1 MSILDKLRN
10 HFRDD
15 ALSKDIRREMQ
26 FHLAERAD
34 DLEASGM
41 TQAAA
46 QREARRRF
54 GSLAYQGERTRER
67 DLFAWLDALIADT
80 RYAFRSLK
88 AAPAFA
94 TVAILSLGL
103 GIGANTAI
111 FSIIDALVL
120 KSLPVNHPEEL
131 VAVVRN
137 EKGTVVTNPLWEAI
151 RDRQDVF
158 SGVFAYGSTNFDLA
172 AGGEARRIDASW
184 VSGDYFATLGVRPV
198 AGRLLAK
205 ADDYRGCPATTV
217 LSDGF
222 WQSQYSGD
230 PGVIGKTI
238 SFDGHPFQI
247 IGVADGRFFG
257 VSVGQRPQAFVPLCS
272 EAIIRGANSQL
283 DHRSSW
289 FLQIVG
295 RPKPGLTTEQVTA
308 RLAVLTPSIIDATIP
323 PNWPADALQNYRQAK
338 YRVMP
343 VAKGFSELRKMYTK
357 PLYVLM
363 AIVGVVLLIAC
374 ANVANLLLARA
385 TVRQR
390 EIAVRL
396 ALGAGRARLARQL
409 ITESLLLA
417 AIGALLGVLFAS
429 WGSHLLVRL
438 ISRSNELVSLD
449 LGVDQRV
456 LLFTIAVA
464 TLTGL
469 LFGLVPAWRAGRVAP
484 QAAMKAQGRGVAEGH
499 SRFGMGK
506 VLVVA
511 QIALSLVL
519 IVAAGLLMGSWRKLA
534 TLDPG
539 FRRDQVL
546 LIAADIRATATDPA
560 QRLALHERM
569 LNALRATPG
578 VRSAS
583 ASQITPIAGNTW
595 NELVRTE
602 GFTPKNE
609 DDALAWANA
618 VSDGY
623 FTTLGIPILAGR
635 DFDSRDTKT
644 SERVVIINEAMARHF
659 FSTPAVVGRQIQKQ
673 EGSSYGPPI
682 EVIAVV
688 GTTKY
693 TSLRDSAQPIMYFP
707 RAQESAEAQFVSFEL
722 RTNGSPNA
730 IVPAAT
736 KALAALSPRITLD
749 FTTLDQQL
757 ARSLTLMRL
766 IATLSGFFGA
776 LAVLLATIGLYGIMA
791 YNVAR
796 RRNEI
801 GVRIAL
807 GAEQSRVVR
816 MVLGE
821 VSRVV
826 LAGTLFGL
834 ALSFAVTRLVASF
847 LYGVTPTDAATLSG
861 SVMLLATVGVAAAA
875 VPAWRAARLDPVAAL
890 REE

>member
-1 MSILDKLRN
+1 MSIFQRLRN
-10 HFRDD
+10 HFRDN
-15 ALSKDIRREMQ
+15 AVSKDIRREMQ

-41 TQAAA
+41 TAAA
-46 QREARRRF
+46 ARREARRRF

-67 DLFAWLDALIADT
+67 DLFRWLDVLIGDI
-80 RYAFRSLK
+80 RYALRSLR

-111 FSIIDALVL
+111 FSIIDALIL
-120 KSLPVNHPEEL
+120 KSLPVSHPEEL
-131 VAVVRN
+131 MAVVRN

-158 SGVFAYGSTNFDLA
+158 SGAFAYGSTNFNLTS
-172 AGGEARRIDASW
+172 GGEARRIDASW
-184 VSGDYFATLGVRPV
+184 VSGDYFTTLGVRPA
-198 AGRLLAK
+198 AGRLIAK
-205 ADDYRGCPATTV
+205 GDDYRGCPGVAV
-217 LSDGF
+217 LSEGF
-222 WQSQYSGD
+222 WTSQYAAD

-238 SFDGHPFQI
+238 SLDDHPFEI

-257 VSVGQRPQAFVPLCS
+257 VNVGHRPQAFVPLCS

-295 RPKPGLTTEQVTA
+295 RPKPGLTAAQVTA
-308 RLAVLTPSIIDATIP
+308 RLAVLTPAIIDATIP
-323 PNWPADALQNYRQAK
+323 PNWPADALQNYRKAK
-338 YRVMP
+338 YHVTP
-343 VAKGFSELRKMYTK
+343 VAKGFSELRMMYTK
-357 PLYVLM
+357 PLYILM

-390 EIAVRL
+390 EMAVRL
-396 ALGAGRARLARQL
+396 ALGAGRGRLARQL

-417 AIGALLGVLFAS
+417 GIGAALGALFAS
-429 WGSHLLVRL
+429 WGSRLLVRL

-449 LGVDQRV
+449 LGADRRV
-456 LLFTIAVA
+456 LVFTIAVA

-469 LFGLVPAWRAGRVAP
+469 LFGLVPAWRAGRVDP
-484 QAAMKAQGRGVAEGH
+484 QTAMKAQGRGVAEGH
-499 SRFGMGK
+499 TRFGIGK
-506 VLVVA
+506 VLVAA
-511 QIALSLVL
+511 QVALSLVL
-519 IVAAGLLMGSWRKLA
+519 IVAAGLLMGSWRKLSTA
-534 TLDPG
+534 DPG
-539 FRRDQVL
+539 FRRDRVL
-546 LIAADIRATATDPA
+546 LVDADIRGTATPPA
-560 QRLALHERM
+560 GRLALHEQM
-569 LNALRATPG
+569 LDALRHIPG

-583 ASQITPIAGNTW
+583 ASQITPIEGPTW
-595 NELVRTE
+595 NELVKAD

-609 DDALAWANA
+609 DDALSWANA

-623 FTTLGIPILAGR
+623 FATLGIPILEGR
-635 DFDSRDTKT
+635 DFDSRDTK
-644 SERVVIINEAMARHF
+644 SSGRVVIINEAMARHF
-659 FSTPAVVGRQIQKQ
+659 FSTPAAVGRHIQKE
-673 EGSSYGPPI
+673 EGSSYSPPI
-682 EVIAVV
+682 EVIGVV

-693 TSLRDSAQPIMYFP
+693 TSLRDSAQPVMYFP
-707 RAQESAEAQFVSFEL
+707 RPQESAEAQYVSFEL
-722 RTNGSPNA
+722 KTNGAPNA
-730 IVPAAT
+730 MVPAVA
-736 KALAALSPRITLD
+736 KAIAALSPRITLD
-749 FTTLDQQL
+749 FTTLEQQL
-757 ARSLTLMRL
+757 SQSLTLMRL
-766 IATLSGFFGA
+766 IATLSGFFGG
-776 LAVLLATIGLYGIMA
+776 LAVLLATIGLYGVMA

-807 GAEQSRVVR
+807 GAERSRVIR

-826 LAGTLFGL
+826 LAGVVVGL
-834 ALSFAVTRLVASF
+834 VLSFTVTRLVASF
-847 LYGVTPTDAATLSG
+847 LYGVTPTDGATLSA
-861 SVMLLATVGVAAAA
+861 SVMVLAAVGLAAAA
-875 VPAWRAARLDPVAAL
+875 LPAWRAARLDPVAAL

>member
-1 MSILDKLRN
+1 MSFFERLRN
-10 HFRDD
+10 HFRGN
-15 ALSKDIRREMQ
+15 AVSKEIRKEMQ

-34 DLEASGM
+34 DLVASGM
-41 TQAAA
+41 APAEA

-67 DLFAWLDALIADT
+67 DLFGWLDTIVADA
-80 RYAFRSLK
+80 RYALRSLK

-94 TVAILSLGL
+94 VVAILSLGL

-111 FSIIDALVL
+111 FSIIDALIL
-120 KSLPVNHPEEL
+120 KSLPVSHPEEL

-137 EKGTVVTNPLWEAI
+137 QKGTVFTNPLWEAI
-151 RDRQDVF
+151 RDRQDMF
-158 SGVFAYGSTNFDLA
+158 SGVFAYASADFNLTS
-172 AGGEARRIDASW
+172 GGEARRVDASW
-184 VSGDYFATLGVRPV
+184 VSGNYFATLGVRPV
-198 AGRLLAK
+198 SGRLIAR
-205 ADDYRGCPATTV
+205 ADDYRGCPGVAV
-217 LSDGF
+217 LSEGF
-222 WQSQYSGD
+222 WQSRYSGD

-238 SFDGHPFQI
+238 SLDGHPFDI

-295 RPKPGLTTEQVTA
+295 RPKPGLTTQQLTA

-323 PNWPADALQNYRQAK
+323 PDWPADALANYRK
-338 YRVMP
+338 TTYSVMP
-343 VAKGFSELRKMYTK
+343 AAKGFSELRMMYTK
-357 PLYVLM
+357 PLYILM

-385 TVRQR
+385 AVRQR
-390 EIAVRL
+390 EMAVRL
-396 ALGAGRARLARQL
+396 ALGAGRGRLARQL

-417 AIGALLGVLFAS
+417 GIGAALGVLFAS
-429 WGSHLLVRL
+429 WGSRLLVRL
-438 ISRSNELVSLD
+438 LARSHGLVSLD

-456 LLFTIAVA
+456 LAFTIAVA

-469 LFGLVPAWRAGRVAP
+469 LFGLVPAWRAGRVDP

-499 SRFGMGK
+499 RRFGMGK
-506 VLVVA
+506 ALVVA
-511 QIALSLVL
+511 QVALSLVL
-519 IVAAGLLMGSWRKLA
+519 IVAAGLLMGSWRRLA

-539 FRRDQVL
+539 FRRNQIL
-546 LIAADIRATATDPA
+546 LVDADIRGTATPPA
-560 QRLALHERM
+560 QRLALHEEM
-569 LNALRATPG
+569 LNALRAIPV

-583 ASQITPIAGNTW
+583 ASQITPLAGATW
-595 NELVRTE
+595 NELVKTE

-609 DDALAWANA
+609 DDALSWANA

-623 FTTLGIPILAGR
+623 FATLGIPILAGR

-644 SERVVIINEAMARHF
+644 SARVVIVNEAMARHF
-659 FSTPAVVGRQIQKQ
+659 FSTPAAVGRRIQK
-673 EGSSYGPPI
+673 EAGSSYGPPL
-682 EVIAVV
+682 EVIGVV

-707 RAQESAEAQFVSFEL
+707 RAQESAEAQYVSFEL
-722 RTNGSPNA
+722 RTNGASSEVVA
-730 IVPAAT
+730 AAT

-826 LAGTLFGL
+826 LSGAVVGL
-834 ALSFAVTRLVASF
+834 LLSFVVTRLVASF
-847 LYGVTPTDAATLSG
+847 LYGVTPTDAGTLSG
-861 SVMLLATVGVAAAA
+861 SVLLLAAVGIAAAA

>member
-1 MSILDKLRN
+1 MSIFGRLRN

-15 ALSKDIRREMQ
+15 AISKEIRKEMQ
-26 FHLAERAD
+26 FHLAECAE
-34 DLEASGM
+34 DLMARGM
-41 TQAAA
+41 TSAAA

-67 DLFAWLDALIADT
+67 DLFGWLDTLAADL
-80 RYAFRSLK
+80 RYALRSLK

-94 TVAILSLGL
+94 LVAILSLGL

-111 FSIIDALVL
+111 FSIIDSLIL
-120 KSLPVNHPEEL
+120 KSLPVSRPEEL
-131 VAVVRN
+131 VAVVRD
-137 EKGTVVTNPLWEAI
+137 EKGTVFTNPLWEAI

-158 SGVFAYGSTNFDLA
+158 SGIFAYGSANFNLTS
-172 AGGEARRIDASW
+172 GGEARRLDASW
-184 VSGDYFATLGVRPV
+184 VSGDYFGTLGVRPV
-198 AGRLLAK
+198 AGRLIAK
-205 ADDYRGCPATTV
+205 RDDYRGCPGVAV
-217 LSDGF
+217 LSEAF
-222 WQSQYSGD
+222 WATQYAAD
-230 PGVIGKTI
+230 PGAVGKTI
-238 SFDGHPFQI
+238 SFDGHPFEI

-257 VSVGQRPQAFVPLCS
+257 VSVGERPQAFVPLCT

-295 RPKPGLTTEQVTA
+295 RPKPGLTTQQVTA
-308 RLAVLTPSIIDATIP
+308 RLGVLTPGIIDATMP
-323 PNWPADALQNYRQAK
+323 PNWSVESLQNYRAATYK
-338 YRVMP
+338 VVP
-343 VAKGFSELRKMYTK
+343 AAKGFSELRMLYTK
-357 PLYVLM
+357 PLYILM
-363 AIVGVVLLIAC
+363 AIVGVVLLVAC

-390 EIAVRL
+390 EMAVRL

-417 AIGALLGVLFAS
+417 TLGALLGIVFAS
-429 WGSHLLVRL
+429 WGSRLLVRL
-438 ISRSNELVSLD
+438 ISRSDQLVSLD
-449 LGVDQRV
+449 LGADQRV
-456 LLFTIAVA
+456 LGFAVA
-464 TLTGL
+464 VTTLTGL
-469 LFGLVPAWRAGRVAP
+469 LFGLVPAWRAGRVDP

-499 SRFGMGK
+499 SRFGLGK
-506 VLVVA
+506 MLVVG

-534 TLDPG
+534 TVDPG

-546 LIAADIRATATDPA
+546 LVSADIRGTATPPA
-560 QRLALHERM
+560 QRLAFHQEM

-578 VRSAS
+578 VRSAGS
-583 ASQITPIAGNTW
+583 SQITPVAGYTW

-623 FTTLGIPILAGR
+623 FDTLGIPILAGR
-635 DFDSRDTKT
+635 DFDSRDTRT
-644 SERVVIINEAMARHF
+644 SARVVIVNEAMARHF
-659 FSTPAVVGRQIQKQ
+659 FSTPAVVGRLIQKQ
-673 EGSSYGPPI
+673 EGSTWSPPI
-682 EVIAVV
+682 EVVAVV

-707 RAQESAEAQFVSFEL
+707 QSQEAAEAQNVSFEL
-722 RTNGSPNA
+722 RTNGVPSG

-736 KALAALSPRITLD
+736 KALATLSPRITLD

-766 IATLSGFFGA
+766 IATLSGFFGM
-776 LAVLLATIGLYGIMA
+776 LAVLLATIGLYGVMA

-816 MVLGE
+816 MVLSE
-821 VSRVV
+821 VSRVLIAGAV
-826 LAGTLFGL
+826 LGL
-834 ALSFAVTRLVASF
+834 VLSFAVTRLVSSF
-847 LYGVTPTDAATLSG
+847 LYGVTPTDAATLSA
-861 SVMLLATVGVAAAA
+861 SVALLATVGLAAAA